1 MQLMIFQNNDA
12 LSREAANEIINTI
25 KQKPNAILCMASGS
39 TPILTYAYVVET
51 ILQENIDLSKVIFIG
66 LDEWLGIPPDNEGS
80 CHFFFQHHLFQHL
93 SFSPSNIHLFDALSA
108 SPVKECEK
116 MDTIITSKGGVDL
129 MLVGIGMNGHIG
141 FNEPGVS
148 FDLYS
153 HIITLD
159 ETTVSVGQKYFK
171 ETTPLKQ
178 GITLGL
184 QHLMESKK
192 VLLLANGQKK
202 APIIKQTIEGEVSNR
217 VPASIMKQHPNGI
230 VMLDEEA
237 ALLIQH

>member
-1 MQLMIFQNNDA
+1 MVLKVFEDNDA
-12 LSREAANEIINTI
+12 LSREAANEIIDTI
-25 KQKPNAILCMASGS
+25 KQKADAVLCMASGS
-39 TPILTYAYVVET
+39 TPVLTYAYVVEI
-51 ILQENIDLSKVIFIG
+51 ILREKIDLSKVTFIG
-66 LDEWLGIPPDNEGS
+66 LDEWLGIPPENEGS
-80 CHFFFQHHLFQHL
+80 CHYFFQHHLFQHL
-93 SFSPSNIHLFDALSA
+93 SFSPSNSHLFDALST
-108 SPVKECEK
+108 SPLGECGK
-116 MDTIITSKGGVDL
+116 MDAIIASKGGMDL

-141 FNEPGVS
+141 FNEPGVR

-159 ETTVSVGQKYFK
+159 ATTVSVGQKYFK

-202 APIIKQTIEGEVSNR
+202 ATIIKQTIEGEVSNL
-217 VPASIMKQHPNGI
+217 VPASVMKQHPNGI
-230 VMLDEEA
+230 IMLDEEA
-237 ALLIQH
+237 ASLIRH